1 MPFSWLVTGCSR
13 GIGLELTRQLVSKA
27 NNIVIATCRN
37 PDEATDLHALKAEAQ
52 GQLHILKL
60 DMASTESIDAILQP
74 VQEILG
80 TGGLDFLLNNAAM
93 NAGMDTAF
101 SFKVD
106 DLMQTMMLNVA
117 GPGHLAEVLLPLLEN
132 GRQRVIMNMSTG
144 LASIGL
150 NYGEKC
156 ATYSIS
162 KVALNMLTYKQS
174 KAKSNFTVICM
185 DPGWVK
191 TEMGGP
197 GAMLEPR
204 ESVDGIIRVLRSV
217 TPADSGK
224 FFRFDGNVLPW

>member
-1 MPFSWLVTGCSR
+1 
-13 GIGLELTRQLVSKA
+13 
-27 NNIVIATCRN
+27 
-37 PDEATDLHALKAEAQ
+37 
-52 GQLHILKL
+52 
-60 DMASTESIDAILQP
+60 
-74 VQEILG
+74 
-80 TGGLDFLLNNAAM
+80 
-93 NAGMDTAF
+93 MDTAF

-150 NYGEKC
+150 NYGAKC

-162 KVALNMLTYKQS
+162 KVALNMLVRVAFLHLLHSPLTGLLPDIQTEQGKVELYRHLYGSWLGKDRYATLVPVS
-174 KAKSNFTVICM
+174 CLAYSEV
-185 DPGWVK
+185 W

-197 GAMLEPR
+197 GAMMEPR